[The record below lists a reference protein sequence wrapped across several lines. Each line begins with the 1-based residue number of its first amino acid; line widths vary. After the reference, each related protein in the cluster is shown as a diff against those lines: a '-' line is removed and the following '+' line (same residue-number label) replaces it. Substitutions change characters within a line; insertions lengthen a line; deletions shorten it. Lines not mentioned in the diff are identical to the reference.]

1 MTAVLEVVLG
11 LGFVF
16 LLFSTVASAVVEW
29 LSALLERR
37 ADTLHDALVS
47 TLGAHLATELL
58 AHPVIAGIRPGPPQR
73 PPPHYLS
80 PTAVALALAD
90 IARQP
95 EPPKT
100 KEDTIARERLR
111 GLLRALKNE
120 SAPWPKKHAGEPSL
134 KHEGE
139 PRPDVVSLA
148 MDAEVL
154 YRVERWFTEQMDR
167 TTGTYKRWTQV
178 WTVAVAVVLTVGF
191 DLDSGRI
198 AAELH
203 RNAAARTALAGRVA
217 GEIAGKTLPDLDL
230 SISRLETLPVG
241 WSRAPGDLVR
251 GGAWRV
257 GAAIAGWLITIVALG
272 VGAPFW
278 FDTLNRIINLRQ
290 TGPRPNPGIVA

>member
-1 MTAVLEVVLG
+1 MNAVLEVVLG

-58 AHPVIAGIRPGPPQR
+58 AHPVIAGIRPGPSQR
-73 PPPHYLS
+73 PPPNYLS

-100 KEDTIARERLR
+100 EEDTDARERLG
-111 GLLRALKNE
+111 GLLRALKIGN
-120 SAPWPKKHAGEPSL
+120 APSVNQD
-134 KHEGE
+134 EG
-139 PRPDVVSLA
+139 PRNHVVSLA
-148 MDAEVL
+148 VDAEVL

-203 RNAAARTALAGRVA
+203 RNAAVRAALAGRVA
-217 GEIAGKTLPDLDL
+217 GEIAGRTLPELDL
-230 SISRLETLPVG
+230 SISRVETLPVG
-241 WSRAPGDLVR
+241 WTRAPGDLVR
-251 GGAWRV
+251 GGPSRV
-257 GAAIAGWLITIVALG
+257 AATLAGWLITIVALG

-278 FDTLNRIINLRQ
+278 FDTLNRIVNLRQ
-290 TGPRPNPGIVA
+290 TGPRPNSGIVA

>member
-1 MTAVLEVVLG
+1 MNAVLEVVLG

-29 LSALLERR
+29 LSALFERR
-37 ADTLHDALVS
+37 AETLHDALVS

-58 AHPVIAGIRPGPPQR
+58 AHPVIAGIRPGPTQR
-73 PPPHYLS
+73 PPPHYLW

-95 EPPKT
+95 ERPKT
-100 KEDTIARERLR
+100 EADTDARERLG
-111 GLLRALKNE
+111 GLLRALKIE
-120 SAPWPKKHAGEPSL
+120 SAPL
-134 KHEGE
+134 LMREGE
-139 PRPDVVSLA
+139 HRTDMAGLA
-148 MDAEVL
+148 VDAEVL

-178 WTVAVAVVLTVGF
+178 WTVAVAVVLTIGF

-203 RNAAARTALAGRVA
+203 RNAAVRTALAGRVA

-241 WSRAPGDLVR
+241 WTRAHGDLVR

-257 GAAIAGWLITIVALG
+257 AAATAGWLITIVALG

-278 FDTLNRIINLRQ
+278 FDTLNRIVNLRQ
-290 TGPRPNPGIVA
+290 TGPRPNSGIVA